1 MVKKLPANAGDSR
14 DVGSSLGLERPSG
27 VGKSNPVQ
35 HSCLEYSIEE
45 PGGLQSMGSQRA
57 GRDLADTQYGP
68 LEAVNLNFISFV

>member
-68 LEAVNLNFISFV
+68 QEAVNLNFISFV

>member
-68 LEAVNLNFISFV
+68 QEAVNLNFI